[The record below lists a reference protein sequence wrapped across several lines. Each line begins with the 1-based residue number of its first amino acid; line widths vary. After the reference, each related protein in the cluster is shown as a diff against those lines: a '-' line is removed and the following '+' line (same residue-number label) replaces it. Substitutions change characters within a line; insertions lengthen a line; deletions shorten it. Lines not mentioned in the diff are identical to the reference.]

1 MSGVLEKY
9 ILAIITTDSTKVAG
23 GTAIFICK
31 TKEEMNFTAKN
42 LEAILDGIAH
52 GIGDDMYVI
61 VKH

>member
-1 MSGVLEKY
+1 MSALEKY
-9 ILAIITTDSTKVAG
+9 ILAIITTDETKPAG

-31 TKEEMNFTAKN
+31 TEEEMDLYAKN

-52 GIGDDMYVI
+52 KIGDDLYVI

>member
-1 MSGVLEKY
+1 MSTELEKY
-9 ILAIITTDSTKVAG
+9 ILAIITTDESRAAG

-31 TKEEMNFTAKN
+31 TKEEMHVYAKN

-52 GIGDDMYVI
+52 GIGDDLYVV

>member
-1 MSGVLEKY
+1 MAVVEKY
-9 ILAIITTDSTKVAG
+9 ILAIITMDETKATG

-31 TKEEMNFTAKN
+31 TKEEMDLYAKN

>member
-1 MSGVLEKY
+1 MSELEKY
-9 ILAIITTDSTKVAG
+9 ILAIITTDETKAKG

-31 TKEEMNFTAKN
+31 TTEEMNFYAKN